1 MASKMNLQEAAVIL
15 RRHQDWR
22 TGKDIRTLTDT
33 GMDPHELT
41 VAIDTI
47 LSHFG
52 LPKPLLNCTRC
63 RYRNKEDDRCDRI
76 TGIIKTIKNYTPPC
90 ELKGEDHGKNT
101 NSK

>member
-1 MASKMNLQEAAVIL
+1 MTLDQSVIIL
-15 RRHQDWR
+15 RRFQDWR

-41 VAIDTI
+41 IAIDTI

-52 LPKPLLNCTRC
+52 LPKPMLNCNKC

-76 TGIIKTIKNYTPPC
+76 TGIIKPIKNYTPQC
-90 ELKGEDHGKNT
+90 EQKGEQRGAENKNY
-101 NSK
+101 K